1 MGLAEQPAWRQAPST
16 SALLDA
22 ALPALVMCPLAP
34 LSPDECSE
42 GISPHQLACS
52 GAVGNLGRQPASA
65 ARQNALISSMPLMQ
79 GEGARSGPPVPACL
93 FLRLLLKLALVGLG
107 APHAGQ
113 AVCEGLARRPA
124 NEDAGHEAVL
134 ELTPEG
140 ESTEQAKRGDVE
152 LVKAGEDDYSRLANV
167 PFKITSKTT
176 GESHVTFDGANLSGH
191 AVVAFESLTLDGQE
205 VASHADVNDE
215 GQTVE
220 LVPPETPE
228 VPTPGGELPQT
239 GDELPIAGIC
249 ALAAAGC
256 AASVIGIARSISS
269 HRRKEE
275 VDDIIV
281 NLDQAIFKA

>member
-1 MGLAEQPAWRQAPST
+1 MLRCGGEPREAASLCGQAECAYLVYA
-16 SALLDA
+16 LDA
-22 ALPALVMCPLAP
+22 
-34 LSPDECSE
+34 
-42 GISPHQLACS
+42 
-52 GAVGNLGRQPASA
+52 
-65 ARQNALISSMPLMQ
+65 

-239 GDELPIAGIC
+239 GDKLPIAGIC